1 MTAPASAGRGGRR
14 SAPFV
19 RSVLQA
25 VTWRTLGVSQLIGFA
40 IAAVRFFEQR
50 GVEVTQVGY
59 LEARLTEAP
68 QHFPD
73 AHLVVAPIA
82 AFCILIA
89 ALAADEAMRRG
100 ARLGSAMLA
109 AIPTA
114 SVAAAL
120 LQYLVRLTLGS
131 HYAPS
136 GVRPLLGLAAVAA
149 DTAMLGTLAVLAFL
163 KRATEQRML
172 REVRRSELEHVE
184 LDRRRLEYSLMSSRA
199 QVPPAW
205 LAAEIAAI
213 RDLYATQAP
222 AAEARLE
229 TLIDQLKSRVRHAT
243 SSGRRGSPQQ

>member
-172 REVRRSELEHVE
+172 REVRRSE
-184 LDRRRLEYSLMSSRA
+184 RLEYSLMSSRA